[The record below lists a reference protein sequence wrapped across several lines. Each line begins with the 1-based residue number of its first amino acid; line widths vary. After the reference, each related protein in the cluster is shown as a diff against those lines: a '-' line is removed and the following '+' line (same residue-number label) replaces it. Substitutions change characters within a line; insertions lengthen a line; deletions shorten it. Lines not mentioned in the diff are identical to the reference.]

1 MIFLSGVFKP
11 LSGQS
16 VPTMIG
22 SVVEPSLQVVF
33 GRAFLLQL
41 QRGDLETAKVL
52 EPDEPGPTLDALPGQ
67 LGGNPEEDRH
77 VRAEG
82 PRFARPLQEANRILH
97 DTFEACSLVCVRRIC
112 VSIAQ
117 DEFSFL

>member
-11 LSGQS
+11 LSGQC

-41 QRGDLETAKVL
+41 QRGDLETAKV
-52 EPDEPGPTLDALPGQ
+52 
-67 LGGNPEEDRH
+67 
-77 VRAEG
+77 
-82 PRFARPLQEANRILH
+82 FARAFLLRSQLDSKRK
-97 DTFEACSLVCVRRIC
+97 
-112 VSIAQ
+112 VSA
-117 DEFSFL
+117 SAAA

>member
-22 SVVEPSLQVVF
+22 PVVEPSLQVVF

-41 QRGDLETAKVL
+41 QRGDLETAKVFARAFL
-52 EPDEPGPTLDALPGQ
+52 LRSQLDAK
-67 LGGNPEEDRH
+67 R
-77 VRAEG
+77 
-82 PRFARPLQEANRILH
+82 
-97 DTFEACSLVCVRRIC
+97 T
-112 VSIAQ
+112 VSA
-117 DEFSFL
+117 SAAA